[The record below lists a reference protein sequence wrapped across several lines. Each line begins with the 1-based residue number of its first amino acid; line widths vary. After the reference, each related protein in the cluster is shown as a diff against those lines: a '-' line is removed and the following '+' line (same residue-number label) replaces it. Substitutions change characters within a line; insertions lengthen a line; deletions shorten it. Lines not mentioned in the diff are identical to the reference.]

1 MKQKSAL
8 GRGLGSLIS
17 STAIEAKKSNSN
29 DVKNLVNIEDV
40 LVNPYQPRK
49 SFDESDITGLAESI
63 KNTQLLNPVVVTKKG
78 DTYIIVSGERRFRA
92 VKSLGWSK
100 LPVSVIE
107 VDDEELSVLAL
118 VENVQRVD
126 LNDIEKSYACAELKK
141 NFKLTDSQLASQ
153 LGMSRSAVSNLIR
166 LITLPPFIKDGL
178 KEGRVT
184 AGQVRPLIG
193 IDLKRQNV
201 VFDRILAE
209 NLPARKVEE
218 IVSNFKESTKKKT
231 KKNKKVTDKAYTN
244 FLKEK
249 IKTKSLKVVKNGN
262 KYEMSVI
269 FEDEEQFKLF
279 LGQYE

>member
-17 STAIEAKKSNSN
+17 STAVEAKKSNSN
-29 DVKNLVNIEDV
+29 NVKNLVNIEDV

-63 KNTQLLNPVVVTKKG
+63 KNTQLLNPVVVTKK
-78 DTYIIVSGERRFRA
+78 DDAYIIVSGERRFRA

-100 LPVSVIE
+100 LPVSIIE

-166 LITLPPFIKDGL
+166 LISLPPFIKDGL

-209 NLPARKVEE
+209 NLPARRVEE
-218 IVSNFKESTKKKT
+218 IVSNFKESIKKKT
-231 KKNKKVTDKAYTN
+231 KKNKKVTDKAYTD

-249 IKTKSLKVVKNGN
+249 IKTKSLKVVKNDN